1 MDKYGLLFE
10 HIQQLRIRDV
20 RLLFSYMR
28 KLDNDQDAT
37 GVLFPAYGFTVGE
50 FTTAYITNMPTRAK
64 GAGAAGG
71 GGASSG
77 GGTGGRGPEENKQ
90 E

>member
-28 KLDNDQDAT
+28 KLDNEQEAT

-64 GAGAAGG
+64 GAASGA
-71 GGASSG
+71 GASSG
-77 GGTGGRGPEENKQ
+77 GTGRGPEENKQ

>member
-10 HIQQLRIRDV
+10 HVQSLRIRDV

-28 KLDNDQDAT
+28 KLDSEQEAT

-64 GAGAAGG
+64 APSTAAPT
-71 GGASSG
+71 
-77 GGTGGRGPEENKQ
+77 TGCGPEDSTHE
-90 E
+90 